1 MAMPSGAVWGSVS
14 CPRIHLLTDCRGQG
28 SNPPF
33 LDSRIKWWPLYHL
46 SHSRHII
53 WVAVYMDLN
62 GNLTSAQKHC
72 EAVIPNQIQRHY
84 HHTTCVI
91 AHIILGNKGKTW
103 QKGGKDQSYLETKK
117 KQHKKKTIS
126 ILSNRN
132 LIHFCLSSNAG
143 DIELLQSGCKLKNN
157 FPRVAFTKPIC
168 IKGIVWHFGKFAFL
182 LCASF
187 IIFL

>member
-1 MAMPSGAVWGSVS
+1 MAMPSGAVWGWVS
-14 CPRIHLLTDCRGQG
+14 CSRILRLTDCRGQG

-46 SHSRHII
+46 SHSCHII

-91 AHIILGNKGKTW
+91 AHIILGNQGKTW
-103 QKGGKDQSYLETKK
+103 QKGEKHQSYLETKK
-117 KQHKKKTIS
+117 QQHKKKTIS

-132 LIHFCLSSNAG
+132 LIHFCLSSEMLV
-143 DIELLQSGCKLKNN
+143 ILSFC
-157 FPRVAFTKPIC
+157 RV
-168 IKGIVWHFGKFAFL
+168 G
-182 LCASF
+182 ASWR
-187 IIFL
+187 IIFPEWHLQNQFALKELFDISGNLLSCCVLAL